1 MQRRFE
7 FSHQFVF
14 CAVAVVA
21 AAAAQD
27 ATSLRVASFLQLA
40 LLPLQPRQ
48 TVKQIITEERCKRL

>member
-48 TVKQIITEERCKRL
+48 TVKQILHF

>member
-14 CAVAVVA
+14 GAVVA

-27 ATSLRVASFLQLA
+27 ATSLSVASFLQLA

-48 TVKQIITEERCKRL
+48 TVKQILHF